1 MNVGYFAGYPSKKMP
16 VLFSFCVKDVLTSSP
31 EVCLVHVRVAVSQLD
46 HHFRH
51 K

>member
-1 MNVGYFAGYPSKKMP
+1 MNVGYFAGHPSKQMP
-16 VLFSFCVKDVLTSSP
+16 VLLSFRVKDVLTSSP

-46 HHFRH
+46 HHFRR

>member
-1 MNVGYFAGYPSKKMP
+1 MNVRYFAGYPSKKMP
-16 VLFSFCVKDVLTSSP
+16 VLLSFCVKDVLTSSP